1 MAVESGGAA
10 PGRTARVQLYTRAD
24 CHLCDVARAELAPLA
39 AEYAAEVDEIDV
51 DTDPEM
57 RAEYGD
63 RVPVVVVDGRE
74 VGYFTVPA
82 AALRAALG

>member
-1 MAVESGGAA
+1 MAVDPGGAA
-10 PGRTARVQLYTRAD
+10 PGHGARVRLYTRAR
-24 CHLCDVARAELAPLA
+24 CHLCDLLRAELAPLA

-51 DTDPEM
+51 DTDPEV

-82 AALRAALG
+82 AALRAALS